1 VRTRLAVTVVIFV
14 LLVPAF
20 AGDKKHK
27 AEYAV
32 IVGTVWVG
40 ERPAAGVP
48 IEIRREGEKKERWET
63 ISDSHGEFAQRLPA
77 GTADYVV
84 APKLKDKQVAEKAEV
99 KVHIEKDERLDIALH
114 LTDQEQTKK

>member
-1 VRTRLAVTVVIFV
+1 MS

-27 AEYAV
+27 PEYAV
-32 IVGTVWVG
+32 IVGTVWAS

-48 IEIRREGEKKERWET
+48 IEIRREGEKKVRWKLV
-63 ISDSHGEFAQRLPA
+63 SDSRGEFAQRLPV

-84 APKLKDKQVAEKAEV
+84 TPKLKDKQAADKAKV
-99 KVHIEKDERLDIALH
+99 KVHIEKDERQDVALH
-114 LTDQEQTKK
+114 LTEQEQTKK